1 MENITFIKRSTYLCT
16 PFLNLKIFMR
26 NYETVFITT
35 PVLSNDEYART
46 VKKYTDFIEKNGGKI
61 VHREDWGIRQLAYP
75 IQKKTTGVYTLL
87 QFELDGQL
95 LRKLEV
101 EFKRDESIMRF
112 LTTVLDK
119 HAMAYAEQRRNKL
132 SNKAKTEA

>member
-1 MENITFIKRSTYLCT
+1 MENITFIKRSAYLCT

-119 HAMAYAEQRRNKL
+119 HAMVYAEQRRNKL

>member
-1 MENITFIKRSTYLCT
+1 MS
-16 PFLNLKIFMR
+16 

-112 LTTVLDK
+112 LTTVMDK